1 MDLFSWNEDKV
12 LKVYEFKN
20 NYYLGHGVVV
30 YKGYFTNCPR
40 AEEYTFFFLEDE
52 PNTFGGNW
60 FWNLSL

>member
-1 MDLFSWNEDKV
+1 M